1 MQERRGEGGSGQ
13 ARLGVVNEETCWA
26 RENER
31 KRVRT
36 RGYVRRIRGSGA
48 EEGGVCPGKKSIQSD
63 RDNVFV

>member
-1 MQERRGEGGSGQ
+1 VDGGIADGVVLCRGR
-13 ARLGVVNEETCWA
+13 ARPGVVNEETRWA

-31 KRVRT
+31 EFARQ
-36 RGYVRRIRGSGA
+36 IRGGA